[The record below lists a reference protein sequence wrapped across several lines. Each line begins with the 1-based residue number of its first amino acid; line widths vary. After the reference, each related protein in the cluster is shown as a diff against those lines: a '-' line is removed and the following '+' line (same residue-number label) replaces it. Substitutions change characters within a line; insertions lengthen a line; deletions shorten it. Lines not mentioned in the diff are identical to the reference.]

1 MFKMEREERKDERF
15 TITSILARRI
25 AMGWGDLLDHHDG
38 SQKVDVDQN
47 KNDNSDDDVGFDNSD
62 DNGDIISY
70 GATREEEEDTVSISS
85 RFLITITTI
94 TITTTIIKSSQL
106 VIVM

>member
-1 MFKMEREERKDERF
+1 MTIFMFKMEREERKDERF

-47 KNDNSDDDVGFDNSD
+47 KNDNSDD
-62 DNGDIISY
+62 NGDIISY

-85 RFLITITTI
+85 RFLI
-94 TITTTIIKSSQL
+94 ITTTIIPPPSSYHRNW
-106 VIVM
+106 

>member
-1 MFKMEREERKDERF
+1 MTIFMFKMEREERKDERF

-47 KNDNSDDDVGFDNSD
+47 KNDNSDD
-62 DNGDIISY
+62 NGDIISY

-85 RFLITITTI
+85 RFLITIPPP
-94 TITTTIIKSSQL
+94 SPYHRNW
-106 VIVM
+106 

>member
-47 KNDNSDDDVGFDNSD
+47 KNDNSDD
-62 DNGDIISY
+62 NGDITSY

-94 TITTTIIKSSQL
+94 TITTTIIISSQL